1 MPLIAVDGCTI
12 QDTVHQ
18 GQCQVVSGM
27 SMMTKVDGK
36 AVCLDG
42 LQVMVSG
49 GTVPG
54 AQTAPVMVVIN
65 AKMIAMTKFEGK
77 APLAVGDM
85 SGGTEMGQYQVGNSV
100 VSAPI
105 MLTIADA
112 GQTDV
117 QAT

>member
-1 MPLIAVDGCTI
+1 MPLIAIDGCTI

-18 GQCQVVSGM
+18 GQCQIVSGL
-27 SMMTKVDGK
+27 SVGTKVDGK

-42 LQVMVSG
+42 LKVMVSD

-54 AQTAPVMVVIN
+54 KQVAPVMVTIN

-85 SGGTEMGQYQVGNSV
+85 SGGTEQGQYQVGNSV
-100 VSAPI
+100 VAAPI